1 MPTYT
6 TPSDWTN
13 YKEIINNFHNDAF
26 QQDVIWRKCINW
38 ISEFSEDDSIQT
50 QDITIKGLV
59 NYNDY
64 RSWPVT
70 IPSITGDIDG
80 QSCLLY
86 LNVKYLRDNDL
97 VTGTDH
103 FQFDPGRDR
112 FILDGKTYKAAGESK
127 TAQASDEALLQFI
140 ILKREET
147 MTADPV
153 YP

>member
-1 MPTYT
+1 MPQYT
-6 TPSDWTN
+6 SPQDWAN

-26 QQDVIWRKCINW
+26 QQEITWVKCINW

-70 IPSITGDIDG
+70 VPSITGDIDA

-86 LNVKYLRDNDL
+86 LNIQYLIDNNL
-97 VTGTDH
+97 VTAGNH
-103 FQFDPGRDR
+103 FKFDPGRDK
-112 FILDGKTYKAAGESK
+112 FIINGMKYKAMGESQ
-127 TAQASDEALLQFI
+127 TAQASNEPLLQFI

-147 MTADPV
+147 LTGDPV